1 MCRGADLSALVRE
14 ASMAALRESISA
26 RPTNHMT
33 VDNDL
38 PKDQTPVG
46 VGVRHFAAA
55 FRKVK
60 PSVNK
65 KVRILLTERKS

>member
-1 MCRGADLSALVRE
+1 MSALVRE
-14 ASMAALRESISA
+14 ASMAALRENISA
-26 RPTNHMT
+26 RSTNHMT

-46 VGVRHFAAA
+46 VGVGHFAAA

-65 KVRILLTERKS
+65 KVRLLLTERKS